1 MIKDLMK
8 WVAPGLA
15 TVLGGTALVVLM
27 TSSNIAADI
36 ETRANDAL
44 QSDGFVWAELSFD
57 TRDALLR
64 GTTTDQ
70 SSLDAAMTRLSQL
83 HGVRSV
89 NSDVQLAPKTSPYP
103 FSATVA
109 DGAIALTGGVPDAA
123 IRDRLMARAGTETHS
138 LELLSGMPPRQT
150 WLAGVEFAIDQL
162 KLLDQGEATVS
173 DLNVT
178 LEGRAKSD
186 RAFRDLMII
195 LRAGPP
201 AGVTLAASHIAPALV
216 APYEWSATS
225 DGKTISITG
234 FIPDDSFA
242 ERYRTADVSGLPVAT
257 GLALGSG
264 EPAGFADKTLLLLR
278 NLARLEHGTATLTD
292 GESRLT
298 GAPATLEIAQAV
310 TNDLQGAGSIVVLDG
325 PRIADYWI
333 TASRQPGGTVV
344 FDGYV
349 PDDVTRQSLSKAAG
363 ADTSYLKLGRGA
375 PERYHSGVEFGLA
388 ALDRLSEGRFAL
400 RSNVLTIEGIARST
414 ADYAVL
420 SQLLAAGAPQ
430 GIVLARGE
438 IVAPQASPYLW
449 SAVKS
454 PDGAVTLSGMV
465 PNADAA
471 SQLASVV
478 SNASIAGL
486 SYASGAPSA
495 FLDSAATGLSLLDWL
510 QTGEVKFDG
519 TAWTVTGT
527 APSTAD
533 KTAMESDFAARQLA
547 SAGWSLAVDAAP
559 EVAVAMTPLPDVP
572 APTPPVAAPT
582 QSVAAPETPAIAAEP
597 EAPITVEPTPAL
609 VAPEAPATASEP
621 ASAPAPSVV
630 APETPAEVPPVA
642 LQPQLAPV
650 EPAAPAPEQP
660 VAAAPVAPAIA
671 AAPAPLATPAPSA
684 GEACR
689 TNIAAFSARNSILF
703 QSGAAIIAADSEPAL
718 DELATYLAACPE
730 AAINIEG
737 HTDASGD
744 PQLNLA
750 LSVARAEAV
759 VNALI
764 ARDIAPSRLYAVG
777 YGASSPIADNE
788 TAQGKQLNR
797 RIVVSIL
804 EP

>member
-36 ETRANDAL
+36 ETRANAAL
-44 QSDGFVWAELSFD
+44 QADGFVWAELSFD

-70 SSLDAAMTRLSQL
+70 SSLNAAIARLSQL

-89 NSDVQLAPKTSPYP
+89 TSAVQLAPMARPYP
-103 FSATVA
+103 FSASVA
-109 DGAIALTGGVPDAA
+109 DGVIALKGGVPDAA
-123 IRDRLMARAGTETHS
+123 IRDRLIARAGTENHS
-138 LELLSGMPPRQT
+138 LELLSGTPPRQT
-150 WLAGVEFAIDQL
+150 WVAGVEFAIDQL
-162 KLLDQGEATVS
+162 KLLDQGEARVS

-186 RAFRDLMII
+186 RAFRDLLII

-234 FIPDDSFA
+234 FMPDDSFA

-264 EPAGFADKTLLLLR
+264 EPAGFADKSLLLLQ
-278 NLARLEHGTATLTD
+278 NLARLESGTATIVD

-298 GAPATLEIAQAV
+298 GAPATVEIAQAV
-310 TNDLQGAGSIVVLDG
+310 TNDLQGAGSIVTLDA

-333 TASRQPGGTVV
+333 TASRQPGGVVV

-349 PDDVTRQSLSKAAG
+349 PDDVTRQSLASTSG
-363 ADTSYLKLGRGA
+363 ADTSFLKLGRGA

-388 ALDRLSEGRFAL
+388 ALDRMSEGRFAM

-430 GIVLARGE
+430 GVVLARGE

-454 PDGAVTLSGMV
+454 ADGLVALSGMV

-471 SQLASVV
+471 SQLASAV
-478 SNASIAGL
+478 SNASVTGL

-495 FLDSAATGLSLLDWL
+495 FLASATTGLSLREWL

-519 TAWTVTGT
+519 STWTVTGT
-527 APSTAD
+527 APSIGD
-533 KTAMESDFAARQLA
+533 KSAIEADFATRQLA
-547 SAGWSLAVDAAP
+547 ASGWSLAVDAAP
-559 EVAVAMTPLPDVP
+559 APAVVVETVPLTAAAPEVPAAEPESPAVAPAQEPTAQEPTAEPEPQPAPAEPAPVAP
-572 APTPPVAAPT
+572 QPEPAVAEPVAPTPP
-582 QSVAAPETPAIAAEP
+582 PAKP
-597 EAPITVEPTPAL
+597 
-609 VAPEAPATASEP
+609 VAPPAQPVAPAAQP
-621 ASAPAPSVV
+621 A
-630 APETPAEVPPVA
+630 
-642 LQPQLAPV
+642 
-650 EPAAPAPEQP
+650 
-660 VAAAPVAPAIA
+660 VAAAPAV
-671 AAPAPLATPAPSA
+671 PLTTPKPSDA
-684 GEACR
+684 EACR
-689 TNIAAFSARNSILF
+689 ANIAAFSARNAILF
-703 QSGAAIIAADSEPAL
+703 QSGAAIIAANSEPAL
-718 DELATYLAACPE
+718 DELATYLAACPGT
-730 AAINIEG
+730 AINIEG

-759 VNALI
+759 VNALV

-777 YGASSPIADNE
+777 YGASTPIADNE
-788 TAQGKQLNR
+788 TPEGKQLNR

>member
-36 ETRANDAL
+36 ETRANTAL
-44 QSDGFVWAELSFD
+44 RSDGFVWAELSFD

-70 SSLDAAMTRLSQL
+70 SSLDAAMARLSEL

-89 NSDVQLAPKTSPYP
+89 TSAVQLAPMARPYP
-103 FSATVA
+103 FSASVS
-109 DGAIALTGGVPDAA
+109 DGTIALTGGVPDAV
-123 IRDRLMARAGTETHS
+123 IRDRLIARAGTESHS

-150 WLAGVEFAIDQL
+150 WVAGVEFAIDQL
-162 KLLDQGEATVS
+162 KLLDQGEAKVS

-225 DGKTISITG
+225 DGKTISVTG
-234 FIPDDSFA
+234 FMPDDSFA

-264 EPAGFADKTLLLLR
+264 EPAGFADKSLLLLR
-278 NLARLEHGTATLTD
+278 NLARLEKGTATIVD

-298 GAPATLEIAQAV
+298 GAPATIEIAQAV
-310 TNDLQGAGSIVVLDG
+310 TNDLQGAGSIVTLDA

-333 TASRQPGGTVV
+333 TASRQPGGVVV

-349 PDDVTRQSLSKAAG
+349 PDDVTRQSLATTSG
-363 ADTSYLKLGRGA
+363 ADTSFLKLGRGA

-388 ALDRLSEGRFAL
+388 ALDRMSEGRFAM

-454 PDGAVTLSGMV
+454 SDGVVALSGMV

-471 SQLASVV
+471 NQLASAV
-478 SNASIAGL
+478 SNASITGL

-495 FLDSAATGLSLLDWL
+495 FLASATTGLSLLEWL

-519 TAWTVTGT
+519 SAWTVSGT
-527 APSTAD
+527 APSIGD
-533 KTAMESDFAARQLA
+533 KSAIEADFATRQLA
-547 SAGWSLAVDAAP
+547 ASGWSLTVDAAP
-559 EVAVAMTPLPDVP
+559 APAVVVETVPLT
-572 APTPPVAAPT
+572 A
-582 QSVAAPETPAIAAEP
+582 AAPEVPAA
-597 EAPITVEPTPAL
+597 
-609 VAPEAPATASEP
+609 APE
-621 ASAPAPSVV
+621 
-630 APETPAEVPPVA
+630 
-642 LQPQLAPV
+642 
-650 EPAAPAPEQP
+650 P
-660 VAAAPVAPAIA
+660 VAAAPIPEPTAAPEPQPAPAQPAPAPAEPAPVAPQPEPVVAEPVAPTPPPAQPAAQPAIA
-671 AAPAPLATPAPSA
+671 AAPAAPLTTPKPSS

-689 TNIAAFSARNSILF
+689 ANIAAFSARNAILF

-788 TAQGKQLNR
+788 TPEGKQLNR
-797 RIVVSIL
+797 RIVVSIM